1 MNKKRSS
8 CTTCEPST
16 SLCEKVV
23 KKHLGLNAVAVH
35 VFLDSVCRYHCK
47 MKSLPCLC
55 FIPEDLHLVAK
66 TLVVFAVDGE
76 LVDGVFHLTD
86 VDYTVSSVNQKVY
99 LGTAFAFLTFAE
111 PG

>member
-1 MNKKRSS
+1 MECLSGS
-8 CTTCEPST
+8 C
-16 SLCEKVV
+16 L
-23 KKHLGLNAVAVH
+23 
-35 VFLDSVCRYHCK
+35 
-47 MKSLPCLC
+47 
-55 FIPEDLHLVAK
+55 IPEDLYLVAE
-66 TLVVFAVDGE
+66 TLVIFAVDGE